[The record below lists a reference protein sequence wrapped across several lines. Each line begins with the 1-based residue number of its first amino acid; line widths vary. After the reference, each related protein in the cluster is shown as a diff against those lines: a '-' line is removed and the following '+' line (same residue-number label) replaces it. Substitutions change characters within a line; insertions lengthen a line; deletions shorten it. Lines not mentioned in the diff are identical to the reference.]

1 MEKCIKDGC
10 VLYIGDDMERHYTL
24 KEASKILGVTVKTLQ
39 NWDRQGKIRVVRTP
53 GGRRRIPESEI
64 KRILGIQEERKII
77 GYARVSSR
85 TQKDDL
91 NRQIQTIKEFAK
103 EKGWNIE
110 ILKDIGS
117 GLNEKR
123 KNYQKLLKMVTN
135 KEVSKVIITYP
146 DRLARFGFET
156 LKTLFQAFGTEIIV
170 INGELQKEPRE
181 ELIEDLITII
191 SHFAG
196 KLYGTHSHKYKE
208 VVKNARQ
215 LFKE

>member
-1 MEKCIKDGC
+1 MIEKYIKTLR
-10 VLYIGDDMERHYTL
+10 VIVVVVSMERHYTL

-39 NWDRQGKIRVVRTP
+39 NWDKQGKIRVVRTP
-53 GGRRRIPESEI
+53 GGRRIPESEI
-64 KRILGIQEERKII
+64 KRILGIHEERKII

-91 NRQIQTIKEFAK
+91 KRQTQAIQQYAK
-103 EKGWNIE
+103 EKGWDVE

-123 KNYQKLLKMVTN
+123 KNYQKLLKMVMN
-135 KEVSKVIITYP
+135 REVSKVIIAYP
-146 DRLARFGFET
+146 DRLTRFGFET
-156 LKTLFQAFGTEIIV
+156 LKQLFQAFGTEIIV
-170 INGELQKEPRE
+170 INGEVQREPKE

-196 KLYGTHSHKYKE
+196 KLYGTRSHKYKE
-208 VVKNARQ
+208 VVENARQ